1 MLNSICWT
9 EGYRMASTMKDI
21 ARMTGLGLATISKYL
36 NGGTVRPKN
45 KKLIED
51 AVRELRFVPNEFA
64 RSLKTSQSRTVGVVI
79 PELGNQFITSII
91 TTMEDI
97 LRKHDYAVIVC
108 DCRTDAKR
116 EKEAVNFLV
125 HKRVDGLINMPTDNS
140 GEQLKPAQDA
150 GIPIVLVDRMLK
162 AVTGKVSAVVVDNV
176 DAAEK
181 ATRHL
186 LEAGHVDIGLILGNE
201 GIYTTQ
207 KRRDGYLNAYGEFAL
222 APREELI
229 RFSDYTMEGGYA
241 AMKALIAMKNGP
253 TAVFVT
259 NYEMTLG
266 AMIALNEAQMKV
278 PENISMIGFD
288 KLDLFGA
295 IFPSLTLVK
304 QPQNAIGE
312 CVAKQLLRLLA
323 DDSGGP
329 LHQIITLSTQLH
341 EGGSIRKIK
350 RG

>member
-1 MLNSICWT
+1 
-9 EGYRMASTMKDI
+9 MAATMKDI
-21 ARMTGLGLATISKYL
+21 AKITGLGLATISKYF
-36 NGGTVRPKN
+36 NGGNVRPKN

-51 AVRELRFVPNEFA
+51 AARDLRFVPNAFA
-64 RSLKTSQSRTVGVVI
+64 RSLKTRASRTVGVVI

-108 DCRTDAKR
+108 DCRTDPRR
-116 EKEAVNFLV
+116 EKEAVSFLM
-125 HKRVDGLINMPTDNS
+125 HKRVDGLINMPTDIT
-140 GEQLKPAQDA
+140 GGHLEPALEA

-162 AVTGKVSAVVVDNV
+162 ALTGRVSAVVVDNV

-181 ATRHL
+181 ATRYL
-186 LEAGHVDIGLILGNE
+186 LEAGHGNIGLILGNE

-207 KRRDGYLNAYGEFAL
+207 KRREGYLNACADFHIET
-222 APREELI
+222 REELI
-229 RFSDYTMEGGYA
+229 RFSDYTSEGGYTQ
-241 AMKALIAMKNGP
+241 MKALLALTPPP

-266 AMIALNEAQMKV
+266 AMIALNEASCRV
-278 PENISMIGFD
+278 PDEISVIGFD

-295 IFPSLTLVK
+295 MFPNLTLVK

-312 CVAKQLLRLLA
+312 CVAGQLLRLLS
-323 DDSGGP
+323 DGSPHP
-329 LHQIITLSTQLH
+329 LCQIITLSTQLY
-341 EGGSIRKIK
+341 EGSSVRDLKKI
-350 RG
+350 

>member
-1 MLNSICWT
+1 
-9 EGYRMASTMKDI
+9 MAATMKDI
-21 ARMTGLGLATISKYL
+21 ARITGLGLATISKYM

-45 KKLIED
+45 KKLIEE
-51 AVRELRFVPNEFA
+51 AVKALRFVPNEFA

-116 EKEAVNFLV
+116 EKEAVSFLV
-125 HKRVDGLINMPTDNS
+125 HKRVDGLINMPTDSS
-140 GEQLKPAQDA
+140 GEHLKLALEA

-162 AVTGKVSAVVVDNV
+162 AMTGQVSAVVVDNV

-181 ATRHL
+181 ATRFL
-186 LEAGHVDIGLILGNE
+186 LESGHVEIGIILGNE
-201 GIYTTQ
+201 GIYTSQ
-207 KRRDGYLNAYGEFAL
+207 KRRDGYLNAYSEFDL
-222 APREELI
+222 VPRGELI

-241 AMKALIAMKNGP
+241 SMKALLALPNRP

-259 NYEMTLG
+259 NFEMTLG
-266 AMIALNEAQMKV
+266 AMIALNEASLKI
-278 PENISMIGFD
+278 PEHISFVGFD

-295 IFPSLTLVK
+295 IFPNLTLVK

-312 CVAKQLLRLLA
+312 CVAKQLLRLLT
-323 DDSGGP
+323 DSAAGQ
-329 LHQIITLSTQLH
+329 LHQIITLTAQMS
-341 EGGSIRKIK
+341 EGGSTRRLK
-350 RG
+350 

>member
-1 MLNSICWT
+1 
-9 EGYRMASTMKDI
+9 MAATMKDI
-21 ARMTGLGLATISKYL
+21 AKMTGLGLATISKFL
-36 NGGTVRPKN
+36 NGGKVKPQN

-51 AVRELRFVPNEFA
+51 AVKALHFVPNEFA

-116 EKEAVNFLV
+116 EKEAVSFLV

-140 GEQLKPAQDA
+140 GEHLKPALDA

-162 AVTGKVSAVVVDNV
+162 AMTGRVSAVVVDNV

-181 ATRHL
+181 ATRFL
-186 LEAGHVDIGLILGNE
+186 LEAGHDEIGLILGNE
-201 GIYTTQ
+201 GIFTTQ
-207 KRRDGYLNAYGEFAL
+207 KRRDGYLNAYAEFDIK
-222 APREELI
+222 PREKLI
-229 RFSDYTMEGGYA
+229 RYGDYTMDGGYSS
-241 AMKALIAMKNGP
+241 MKALLSMENRP

-259 NYEMTLG
+259 NFEMTLG
-266 AMIALNEAQMKV
+266 AMIALNEAALKV
-278 PENISMIGFD
+278 PEHISFIGFD

-295 IFPSLTLVK
+295 IFPNLTLVK

-312 CVAKQLLRLLA
+312 CVANQLLRLLA
-323 DDSGGP
+323 DASSGP
-329 LHQIITLSTQLH
+329 LHQIITLSTQLY
-341 EGGSIRKIK
+341 EGGSTRKLK
-350 RG
+350 

>member
-1 MLNSICWT
+1 
-9 EGYRMASTMKDI
+9 MAATMKDI
-21 ARMTGLGLATISKYL
+21 AKRTGLGLATISKFL
-36 NGGTVRPKN
+36 NGGQVRPQN
-45 KKLIED
+45 RKLIEA
-51 AVRELRFVPNEFA
+51 AVKELHFVPNEFA

-116 EKEAVNFLV
+116 EREAVSFLV
-125 HKRVDGLINMPTDNS
+125 HKRVDGLINMPTDS
-140 GEQLKPAQDA
+140 TGEHLKPALDA

-162 AVTGKVSAVVVDNV
+162 SMAGQVSAVVVDNT

-181 ATRHL
+181 ATRFL
-186 LEAGHVDIGLILGNE
+186 LESGHEEIGLILGNE

-207 KRRDGYLNAYGEFAL
+207 KRRDGYLNAYSEFAMK
-222 APREELI
+222 PREELI
-229 RFSDYTMEGGYA
+229 RFGDYTMDGGYA
-241 AMKALIAMKNGP
+241 AMKALISMRTPP

-266 AMIALNEAQMKV
+266 AMIALNEASMKV
-278 PENISMIGFD
+278 PDNFSFIGFD

-295 IFPSLTLVK
+295 IFPNLTLVK

-312 CVAKQLLRLLA
+312 CVAKQLLRLLTDTSA
-323 DDSGGP
+323 NP
-329 LHQIITLSTQLH
+329 LHQIITLSAQLH
-341 EGGSIRKIK
+341 EGGSTRKLK
-350 RG
+350 NG

>member
-1 MLNSICWT
+1 
-9 EGYRMASTMKDI
+9 MASTMKDI
-21 ARMTGLGLATISKYL
+21 AKMTGLGLATISKYM
-36 NGGTVRPKN
+36 NGGKVRPNN

-51 AVRELRFVPNEFA
+51 AVKELHFVPNEFA

-108 DCRTDAKR
+108 DCRTDPHR
-116 EKEAVNFLV
+116 EKEAVSFLM
-125 HKRVDGLINMPTDNS
+125 HKRVDGLINMATDTT
-140 GEQLKPAQDA
+140 GEHLKPALDA

-162 AVTGKVSAVVVDNV
+162 SLIGKVSAVVVDNV

-186 LEAGHVDIGLILGNE
+186 LEAGHTEIGLILGNE
-201 GIYTTQ
+201 GIYTTM
-207 KRRDGYLNAYGEFAL
+207 KRREGYLNACAEYGL
-222 APREELI
+222 TPSSELI
-229 RFSDYTMEGGYA
+229 RFGDYSMEGGYMQ
-241 AMKALIAMKNGP
+241 MKALIALVPRP
-253 TAVFVT
+253 TAVFIT

-266 AMIALNEAQMKV
+266 AMIALNETSCRM
-278 PENISMIGFD
+278 PDDISMIGFD

-295 IFPSLTLVK
+295 MYPNLTLVK

-323 DDSGGP
+323 DTSGEP
-329 LHQIITLSTQLH
+329 LNQIITLSTQLY
-341 EGGSIRKIK
+341 EGDSIKNMR
-350 RG
+350 